1 MECFSEKI
9 GRRLAV
15 FTKNYKK
22 NDPKNV
28 IFEHFSQKDP
38 FLRQTKNTMV
48 FITLYQTTK
57 ITKK

>member
-1 MECFSEKI
+1 MFFWENWPEI
-9 GRRLAV
+9 GRFHL
-15 FTKNYKK
+15 KLQE
-22 NDPKNV
+22 NDFKNV
-28 IFEHFSQKDP
+28 IFERLSQKDP